1 MATVSLMVDDGAS
14 VTQVK
19 RMRLRYAGICA
30 RCGASLAAGTTADY
44 DRASKRVACVECPPD
59 QELSDEAVEPGVRPL
74 EAVGSHPVGLT
85 PATPPSEEG
94 AAGPSPRLEVV
105 DGKGGASAGV
115 EFQRRH
121 DARQE
126 RVKTNHPRI
135 GGFLLAVFDDPQ
147 STKAWSVGAE
157 GERKLSDM
165 LASVA
170 GESLRVLNDRLIPRT
185 TANID
190 HLVVCP
196 SGVFVVD
203 AKRYRNARPELRV
216 EGGLL
221 RPRTELLYVG
231 GRDRTALVDGMRK
244 QVALVR
250 AALADQ
256 PEVPVQGM
264 LCFVDADWPVFVG
277 SFTIHDVAVVW
288 PKKLKATL
296 TEPGPLGPE
305 QIADL
310 QWRLHETFPRQK
322 QAPRAQAEP
331 NT

>member
-1 MATVSLMVDDGAS
+1 
-14 VTQVK
+14 
-19 RMRLRYAGICA
+19 MRLRYAGTCV

-44 DRASKRVACVECPPD
+44 DPASKTVACAECPTRRALP
-59 QELSDEAVEPGVRPL
+59 DEAVDPDVPPL
-74 EAVGSHPVGLT
+74 EVGLHPEGRT
-85 PATPPSEEG
+85 PATPPSVEG
-94 AAGPSPRLEVV
+94 PGGPSPRLGVV
-105 DGKGGASAGV
+105 DGQGGASAGV

-147 STKAWSVGAE
+147 STRAWSVGAE
-157 GERKLSDM
+157 GERMLSGM

-170 GESLRVLNDRLIPRT
+170 GESLRVLNDRRIPRT
-185 TANID
+185 KANID

-203 AKRYRNARPELRV
+203 AKRYRNARPELLV
-216 EGGLL
+216 EGGLF

-244 QVALVR
+244 QVDLVR

-256 PEVPVQGM
+256 PEVPVQGV
-264 LCFVDADWPVFVG
+264 LCFIDADRPLIGG
-277 SFTIHDVAVVW
+277 SFTVNDVAVVW
-288 PKKLKATL
+288 PKELKVLL
-296 TEPGPLGPE
+296 TEPGALDQD

-310 QWRLHETFPRQK
+310 QWRLHETFPRQE
-322 QAPRAQAEP
+322 QAPRAE
-331 NT
+331 

>member
-1 MATVSLMVDDGAS
+1 
-14 VTQVK
+14 
-19 RMRLRYAGICA
+19 MRLRYAGTFS

-44 DRASKRVACVECPPD
+44 DRSSKMGACAECPPRRA
-59 QELSDEAVEPGVRPL
+59 LPDEAVEPDVPPQ
-74 EAVGSHPVGLT
+74 ETVGLHPEGLT
-85 PATPPSEEG
+85 PATPPSVEDP
-94 AAGPSPRLEVV
+94 AGSPPRLDVV
-105 DGKGGASAGV
+105 DGQGGASAVV

-147 STKAWSVGAE
+147 STRAWSVGAE
-157 GERKLSDM
+157 GERMLSEM

-170 GESLRVLNDRLIPRT
+170 GESLRVLNDRRIPRT
-185 TANID
+185 QANID

-216 EGGLL
+216 EGGLF

-250 AALADQ
+250 AALDDQ
-256 PEVPVQGM
+256 PEVPVQGV
-264 LCFVDADWPVFVG
+264 LCFVDADWPVFGG
-277 SFTIHDVAVVW
+277 SFTMNDAAVLW

-296 TEPGPLGPE
+296 IEPGPLGPE

-310 QWRLHETFPRQK
+310 QWRLHAAFPRQER
-322 QAPRAQAEP
+322 APRTQAEP
-331 NT
+331 NI

>member
-1 MATVSLMVDDGAS
+1 MVDDGAS

-19 RMRLRYAGICA
+19 RMRLRYAGTCS

-44 DRASKRVACVECPPD
+44 DRATKTVACVECPQRRALP
-59 QELSDEAVEPGVRPL
+59 EEAVDPDVPPL
-74 EAVGSHPVGLT
+74 ETVGLHPEGLK
-85 PATPPSEEG
+85 PATPPSVEG
-94 AAGPSPRLEVV
+94 PAGSPPRLDVV
-105 DGKGGASAGV
+105 DGQGGASAGV
-115 EFQRRH
+115 QFQRRH

-147 STKAWSVGAE
+147 STRAWSVGAE
-157 GERKLSDM
+157 GERMLSEM
-165 LASVA
+165 LASLA
-170 GESLRVLNDRLIPRT
+170 GESLRVLNDRRIPRT
-185 TANID
+185 NANID

-216 EGGLL
+216 EGGLF
-221 RPRTELLYVG
+221 RPRTEMLCVG

-256 PEVPVQGM
+256 PEVPVQGV
-264 LCFVDADWPVFVG
+264 LCFVDADWPVFGG
-277 SFTIHDVAVVW
+277 SFTINDVAVLW

-310 QWRLHETFPRQK
+310 QWQLHEAFPRQK
-322 QAPRAQAEP
+322 QAP
-331 NT
+331 

>member
-1 MATVSLMVDDGAS
+1 
-14 VTQVK
+14 
-19 RMRLRYAGICA
+19 MRLRYAGTCS

-44 DRASKRVACVECPPD
+44 DRASKTVACVVCPPHPAM
-59 QELSDEAVEPGVRPL
+59 SDEAVEPGVPPL
-74 EAVGSHPVGLT
+74 EILGLHPEGLT
-85 PATPPSEEG
+85 PATPPSVEG
-94 AAGPSPRLEVV
+94 PAGSPPRLDVV
-105 DGKGGASAGV
+105 DGLGGASAVV

-126 RVKTNHPRI
+126 GVKTNHPRI

-147 STKAWSVGAE
+147 STRAWSVGAE
-157 GERKLSDM
+157 GERMLSEM

-170 GESLRVLNDRLIPRT
+170 GESLRVLNDRRIPGT

-216 EGGLL
+216 EGGLF

-231 GRDRTALVDGMRK
+231 GRDCTALVDGMRK

-256 PEVPVQGM
+256 SEVPVRGV
-264 LCFVDADWPVFVG
+264 LCFVDADWPVFGG
-277 SFTIHDVAVVW
+277 SFTTNDVAVVW
-288 PKKLKATL
+288 PKKLKALL
-296 TEPGPLGPE
+296 TESGPLGPE

-310 QWRLHETFPRQK
+310 QWQLHEAFPRQK
-322 QAPRAQAEP
+322 QSPRAQAEP